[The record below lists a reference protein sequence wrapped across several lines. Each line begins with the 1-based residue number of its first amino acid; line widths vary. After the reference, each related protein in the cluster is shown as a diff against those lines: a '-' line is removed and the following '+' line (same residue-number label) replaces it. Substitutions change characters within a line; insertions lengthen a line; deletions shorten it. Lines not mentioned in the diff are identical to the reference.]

1 MVTSQIYIYIKKKNK
16 GRPEMT
22 KKKKKKNLIK
32 IHKWVFEKTKKIKNF
47 TQTLILNLDFGTSVH
62 SGRT

>member
-1 MVTSQIYIYIKKKNK
+1 VNQWALHKYIYIKKKNK

-22 KKKKKKNLIK
+22 KKKKNLIK